1 MPLSQMRGDP
11 AWDRAQVAT
20 PLESQEIFLV
30 GQIARCDEK
39 LTSKTCCNYSSSFSF
54 DVLLSFASY
63 RASYVCLLSH
73 FSPFFPQ
80 ILSFSLFAL
89 SLFFTI
95 FSFTI
100 TVQFA
105 ILFASLF
112 VSHVSFFFCLPPLPS
127 FHPFSFFIVPFCC
140 HYHTVL
146 FSDILWSDLAC
157 SVPISFNVSVLFWN
171 FWNFLLSEFTTL
183 YRQIER
189 N

>member
-39 LTSKTCCNYSSSFSF
+39 LTSKTCYNYSSSFSF
-54 DVLLSFASY
+54 DALLSFESY
-63 RASYVCLLSH
+63 RAPCICLLSY
-73 FSPFFPQ
+73 FSPFFPR

-89 SLFFTI
+89 SVSVFYHFLFYHYRA
-95 FSFTI
+95 
-100 TVQFA
+100 VCR
-105 ILFASLF
+105 F
-112 VSHVSFFFCLPPLPS
+112 VCFFIRLSCFLLCLPPLPL
-127 FHPFSFFIVPFCC
+127 HPFSFFFVPFCC

-146 FSDILWSDLAC
+146 FADILWSDLAC